1 MCQRGAEGLVV
12 TWQRW
17 SNVGL
22 HGLKRLFQ
30 SKQFC
35 RSMTRE
41 ILVFNICYISEAAV
55 EDRAAQAFLIT
66 MENVF

>member
-12 TWQRW
+12 TWQGW

-22 HGLKRLFQ
+22 SGLKGLFQ

-35 RSMTRE
+35 GSMTRK
-41 ILVFNICYISEAAV
+41 ILVFNIRSISEAAM